1 MQNIKAIIFDFGGV
15 ILNIDYNKTSKAFTD
30 LGVKNFD
37 EMYSQKNANPLFHDL
52 EEGKINEEE
61 FYNAFRTSSQL
72 KLTDQQ
78 IKKAWNAILLRY
90 REEAL
95 QTLATIK
102 NKYRLY
108 LLSNTNSIHHKEFNK
123 IFEDQIGSGSL
134 NDYFDKAYYSHEIK
148 LRKPGKDAYQYVLK
162 ENNLFPSET
171 LFIDDS
177 IQNIEAAKSLGLQTI
192 FLKEGMK
199 IEDLGL

>member
-1 MQNIKAIIFDFGGV
+1 MQNIKAIIFDLGGV
-15 ILNIDYNKTSKAFTD
+15 ILNIDYNKTSKAFTN

-52 EEGKINEEE
+52 EEGKINAEE

-78 IKKAWNAILLRY
+78 IKTAWNAILLRY

-123 IFEDQIGSGSL
+123 IFEDQIGSGSI

-148 LRKPGKDAYQYVLK
+148 NRKPDKEAYEYVLK
-162 ENNLFPSET
+162 ENNLSASET

-177 IQNIEAAKSLGLQTI
+177 IQNIDAAKALGLQTI
-192 FLKEGMK
+192 FLDRKSVV
-199 IEDLGL
+199 

>member
-1 MQNIKAIIFDFGGV
+1 MQNIKAIIFDLGGV
-15 ILNIDYNKTSKAFTD
+15 ILNIDYNKTSKAFTN

-52 EEGKINEEE
+52 EEGKINAEE

>member
-15 ILNIDYNKTSKAFTD
+15 ILNIDYNKTYKAFTN

-61 FYNAFRTSSQL
+61 FYNAFRRSTQL

-78 IKKAWNAILLRY
+78 IKTAWNAILLRY

-123 IFEDQIGSGSL
+123 IFEDQIGSGSI

-148 LRKPGKDAYQYVLK
+148 HRKPDKEAYEYVLK
-162 ENNLFPSET
+162 ENNLSASET

-177 IQNIEAAKSLGLQTI
+177 IQNIDAAKALGLQTI
-192 FLKEGMK
+192 FLKEGMML
-199 IEDLGL
+199 EDLGL

>member
-15 ILNIDYNKTSKAFTD
+15 ILNIDYNKTSKAFAD
-30 LGVKNFD
+30 LGVKNFE

-95 QTLATIK
+95 QTLTTIK

-123 IFEDQIGSGSL
+123 IFEDQIGSGSI

-162 ENNLFPSET
+162 ENNLLPSET

-177 IQNIEAAKSLGLQTI
+177 IQNIEAAESLGLQTI

-199 IEDLGL
+199 IEDLDL

>member
-15 ILNIDYNKTSKAFTD
+15 ILNIDYNKTSKAFAD
-30 LGVKNFD
+30 LGVKNFE

-52 EEGKINEEE
+52 EKGKINEEE

-95 QTLATIK
+95 QTLTTIK

-123 IFEDQIGSGSL
+123 IFEDQIGSGSI

-148 LRKPGKDAYQYVLK
+148 LRKPGKDAYQYVLE
-162 ENNLFPSET
+162 ENNLLPSET

-177 IQNIEAAKSLGLQTI
+177 IQNIEAAESLGLQTI

-199 IEDLGL
+199 IEDLDL

>member
-1 MQNIKAIIFDFGGV
+1 MQNIKAIIFDLGGV
-15 ILNIDYNKTSKAFTD
+15 ILNIDYNKTSKAFTN

-61 FYNAFRTSSQL
+61 FYNAFRRSTQL

-78 IKKAWNAILLRY
+78 IKTAWNAILLRY

>member
-1 MQNIKAIIFDFGGV
+1 MQNIKTIIFDFGGV
-15 ILNIDYNKTSKAFTD
+15 ILNIDYNKTGKAFTD

-37 EMYSQKNANPLFHDL
+37 EMYSQKNANPLFHNL
-52 EEGKINEEE
+52 EEGKITEED

-72 KLTDQQ
+72 KLTDPQ

-123 IFEDQIGSGSL
+123 IFEDQIGSGSIT
-134 NDYFDKAYYSHEIK
+134 DYFDKVYYSHEIK

-162 ENNLFPSET
+162 ENNLLPSET

-199 IEDLGL
+199 IEDLNL

>member
-15 ILNIDYNKTSKAFTD
+15 ILNIDYNKTYKAFTN

-61 FYNAFRTSSQL
+61 FYNAFRRSTQL

-78 IKKAWNAILLRY
+78 IKTAWNAMLMHY
-90 REEAL
+90 RKEAL
-95 QTLATIK
+95 QTLSAIRH
-102 NKYRLY
+102 KYKLY
-108 LLSNTNSIHHKEFNK
+108 LLSNTNIIHYKEFNK
-123 IFEDQIGSGSL
+123 IFEDQIGSGSI

-148 LRKPGKDAYQYVLK
+148 NRKPDKEAYEYVLK
-162 ENNLFPSET
+162 DNNLSASET

-177 IQNIEAAKSLGLQTI
+177 IQNIDAAKALGLQTI
-192 FLKEGMK
+192 FLKEGMML
-199 IEDLGL
+199 EDLGL

>member
-15 ILNIDYNKTSKAFTD
+15 ILNIDYNKTYKAFTN

-72 KLTDQQ
+72 KLTDLQ
-78 IKKAWNAILLRY
+78 IKTAWNAILLRY

-95 QTLATIK
+95 QTLANIK

-123 IFEDQIGSGSL
+123 IFEDQIGLGSI

-162 ENNLFPSET
+162 ENNLLPSET

-199 IEDLGL
+199 IEDLDL

>member
-15 ILNIDYNKTSKAFTD
+15 ILNIDYNKTYKAFTN

-52 EEGKINEEE
+52 EEGKINAEE
-61 FYNAFRTSSQL
+61 FYNAFKRSTQL
-72 KLTDQQ
+72 KLSDQQ
-78 IKKAWNAILLRY
+78 IKTAWNAILLRY

-123 IFEDQIGSGSL
+123 IFEDQIGSGSI

-148 LRKPGKDAYQYVLK
+148 HRKP
-162 ENNLFPSET
+162 EP
-171 LFIDDS
+171 I
-177 IQNIEAAKSLGLQTI
+177 
-192 FLKEGMK
+192 
-199 IEDLGL
+199 

>member
-1 MQNIKAIIFDFGGV
+1 MQNIKAIIFDLGGV
-15 ILNIDYNKTSKAFTD
+15 ILNIDYNKTSKAFTN

-61 FYNAFRTSSQL
+61 FYNAFKRSTQL
-72 KLTDQQ
+72 KLSDQQ
-78 IKKAWNAILLRY
+78 IKTAWNAILLRY

>member
-15 ILNIDYNKTSKAFTD
+15 ILNIDYNKTSKAFAD
-30 LGVKNFD
+30 LGVKNFE

-95 QTLATIK
+95 QTLTTIK

-123 IFEDQIGSGSL
+123 IFEDQIGSGSI
-134 NDYFDKAYYSHEIK
+134 NDYFEKAYYSHEIK

-162 ENNLFPSET
+162 QNNLLPSET

-177 IQNIEAAKSLGLQTI
+177 IQNIEAAESLGLQTI

-199 IEDLGL
+199 IEDLDL